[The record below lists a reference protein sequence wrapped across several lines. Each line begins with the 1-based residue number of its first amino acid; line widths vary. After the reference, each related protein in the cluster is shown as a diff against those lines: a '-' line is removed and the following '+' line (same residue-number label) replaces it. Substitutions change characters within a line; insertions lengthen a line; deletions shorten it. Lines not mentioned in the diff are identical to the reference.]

1 MRVSDYTRSLAA
13 LRLKATIVV
22 LDAARASPFTTSD
35 QPLAGGLALVE
46 PDPGMLIA
54 FNAAP
59 STVAPEAQSDYRP
72 YAKSLAEMIR
82 DAGVSLVELSRT
94 VSGKAAVSTSLR
106 TLRPSRWPI
115 SPSLARSASESR
127 RRPCSCAFGIRLD
140 IHSATAIAGPRSRY
154 ICQDACPL
162 HKLPLPGRSVTS
174 TP

>member
-82 DAGVSLVELSRT
+82 DAGVSLVELSAPMTRFGE
-94 VSGKAAVSTSLR
+94 SGRILER
-106 TLRPSRWPI
+106 IPSRSRNW
-115 SPSLARSASESR
+115 SNSGVLALS
-127 RRPCSCAFGIRLD
+127 
-140 IHSATAIAGPRSRY
+140 
-154 ICQDACPL
+154 
-162 HKLPLPGRSVTS
+162 LPL
-174 TP
+174 